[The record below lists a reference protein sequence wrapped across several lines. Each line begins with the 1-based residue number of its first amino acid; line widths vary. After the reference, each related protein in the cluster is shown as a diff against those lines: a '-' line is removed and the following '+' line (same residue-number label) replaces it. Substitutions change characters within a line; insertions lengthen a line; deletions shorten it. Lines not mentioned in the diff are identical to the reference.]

1 MSLITGI
8 PTECL
13 FSNNADGTALATFTA
28 EASLMQGWGGVQPVI
43 PAGFYTNIQQG
54 TSKRL
59 TVRATGIVSSTATPT
74 YTFFVRLNT
83 AQGVITGTSVAQS
96 VAITTGSGIT
106 NQFWEL
112 ECDLTLETMGF
123 GSGAATLMGEGT

>member
-1 MSLITGI
+1 
-8 PTECL
+8 
-13 FSNNADGTALATFTA
+13 
-28 EASLMQGWGGVQPVI
+28 
-43 PAGFYTNIQQG
+43 
-54 TSKRL
+54 KRL

-83 AQGVITGTSVAQS
+83 TQGVITGTSVAQS

-123 GSGAATLMGEGT
+123 GAAAATLMGEGTVFSPGFASPFIYALTPAASATVWTATID